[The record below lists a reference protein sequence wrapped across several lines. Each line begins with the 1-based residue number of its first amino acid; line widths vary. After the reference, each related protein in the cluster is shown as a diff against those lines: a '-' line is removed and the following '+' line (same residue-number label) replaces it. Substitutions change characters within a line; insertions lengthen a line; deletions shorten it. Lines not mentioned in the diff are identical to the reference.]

1 MLTAVAE
8 TLIALQDAQIAAM
21 VPGAWARDVDAI
33 LREGAVAAG
42 LRPDYVN
49 NTGYTLGYYFDQAPR
64 SSDFTRR
71 FTADADWRLE
81 AGMVFHMYTS
91 ATAGIAFSETVHV
104 TPQGPEL
111 LTTTERRLFQCGEE
125 AA

>member
-1 MLTAVAE
+1 
-8 TLIALQDAQIAAM
+8 M

-33 LREGAVAAG
+33 LRRGRGRAG

-49 NTGYTLGYYFDQAPR
+49 NTGYTLGYYFEQAPR
-64 SSDFTRR
+64 SSDFTRLLHR
-71 FTADADWRLE
+71 RCDWRLE

-91 ATAGIAFSETVHV
+91 AAAGIAFSETVHV
-104 TPQGPEL
+104 TPQGPER